1 MRKMATKTSDH
12 PHEVMKNLPDQHLYA
27 IYTFITGFEN
37 MTETE
42 LSKPILRPALQD
54 TYFLFVIQYA
64 ILSIL
69 GMLTNIWIIYYIT
82 RHKLYRD
89 NTHAFFINLS
99 VCHFV
104 QSAFV
109 VPVTLVVI
117 IVHNW
122 ILGQFMC
129 YFVPML
135 QVSILIL
142 WLRNCR
148 NYMKCYEI
156 MKNID
161 KKKTLQALIIPCDCM
176 LRRFDLFST
185 FHCIDFISFD

>member
-1 MRKMATKTSDH
+1 MATKISNPLQT
-12 PHEVMKNLPDQHLYA
+12 MNNLPDQHLYA

-37 MTETE
+37 MSETE
-42 LSKPILRPALQD
+42 LSKPILRPGLQD
-54 TYFLFVIQYA
+54 TYFLFIIQYA
-64 ILSIL
+64 FLSML

-104 QSAFV
+104 QSALV

-117 IVHNW
+117 IIHNW

-135 QVSILIL
+135 QVSCLKAKNETSSKQIQCKKIDILPT
-142 WLRNCR
+142 N
-148 NYMKCYEI
+148 
-156 MKNID
+156 
-161 KKKTLQALIIPCDCM
+161 
-176 LRRFDLFST
+176 
-185 FHCIDFISFD
+185 

>member
-1 MRKMATKTSDH
+1 MATKPNAPHQILKSSLPDH
-12 PHEVMKNLPDQHLYA
+12 PVSLYA

-42 LSKPILRPALQD
+42 LSKPILRPGLQE
-54 TYFLFVIQYA
+54 TYFFFIIQYA

-69 GMLTNIWIIYYIT
+69 GMMTNIWIIYYIT

-99 VCHFV
+99 ICHFV

-117 IVHNW
+117 IIHNW
-122 ILGQFMC
+122 VLGQFMC

-135 QVSILIL
+135 QVFILYLCACSQSIPLMETNSHIEVPL
-142 WLRNCR
+142 PGQ
-148 NYMKCYEI
+148 
-156 MKNID
+156 
-161 KKKTLQALIIPCDCM
+161 KKKKIVNGM
-176 LRRFDLFST
+176 
-185 FHCIDFISFD
+185 